1 MNDDGGSAVWREQS
15 IKHVVTQEEE
25 EKRRNMTGLG
35 EGGVEIKRGLIKRC
49 W

>member
-15 IKHVVTQEEE
+15 IKHVVTQEE